1 MSAYVSAFEL
11 FSIGVGPSSSHTVG
25 PMRAARDFAV
35 RLREG
40 GLLSRVA
47 RVECTLF
54 GSLGATGLGHGT
66 PDAVV
71 AGLQGL
77 EPETVDPAAVRAAWS
92 DWPAGADLM
101 LAGEQA
107 VPFAKDDIA
116 FAPRTRLPGHPNA
129 LTLIARDADGV
140 VVAEETY
147 YSVGGGFIRRDGAA
161 AQVASHR
168 FPLTFASAEELL
180 AECDERGITFAEAAR
195 LNEEAL
201 RTEAEVASG
210 LDAIWDAM
218 AACVNAGL
226 RTGGEL
232 PGMLR
237 VKRRAS
243 AIREQLEA
251 AEASGHR
258 ELPGE
263 WLGAF
268 ALAVNEENAAGG
280 RVVTA
285 PTNGAAGIVP
295 AVAMYWWRFLAD
307 SGLGAG
313 NAVTPYGELVGS
325 ALLGF
330 GGAGRSPGGPAG
342 GPGGAP
348 GSLGEPGPA
357 PGSLGEPGSAPGS
370 LGEPGSAP
378 GSLGE
383 PGSAPGSLGEP
394 GSAPGSLGEPGSAPG
409 SLGEPGSSPRSLSE
423 RGSAPGSL
431 GERGSSP
438 RSLSERGSS
447 PRSLGERGSSPP
459 SLSEPGGR
467 DEAPESIS
475 DEAVAEAN
483 RRRGIRRF
491 LLTAT
496 ALGSLFK
503 ANASIS
509 GAEGGCQAEVG
520 SACAMAAGGLT
531 AVMGGTNRQIE
542 NAAEIAMEHHLGL
555 TCDPVGGLV
564 QIPCIERNA
573 IAASTA
579 VTAARLALRGD
590 GSHYVSLDAV
600 VETMRQTGIDMST
613 KYKETSEGGLAVN
626 VIEC

>member
-11 FSIGVGPSSSHTVG
+11 FSVGVGPSSSHTVG
-25 PMRAARDFAV
+25 PMRAAADFAG
-35 RLREG
+35 RLRTG
-40 GLLSRVA
+40 GVLDRVA
-47 RVECTLF
+47 SVSCVLY
-54 GSLGATGLGHGT
+54 GSLGATGIGHGT

-71 AGLQGL
+71 AGLQGHH
-77 EPETVDPAAVRAAWS
+77 PETVDPDAVRAAWTH
-92 DWPAGADLM
+92 WPEGRRLLLAGAH
-101 LAGEQA
+101 EI
-107 VPFAKDDIA
+107 PFAKADVVL
-116 FAPRTRLPGHPNA
+116 APRTRLPGHPNA
-129 LTLIARDADGV
+129 MTLVARAADGEV
-140 VVAEETY
+140 LAEDTY
-147 YSVGGGFIRRDGAA
+147 YSVGGGFIRREGEAPRVAA
-161 AQVASHR
+161 AP
-168 FPLTFASAEELL
+168 FPLAFDDAATLL
-180 AECDERGITFAEAAR
+180 ALCDERGITIAEAAR
-195 LNEEAL
+195 LNEAAL
-201 RTEAEVASG
+201 RTDEEIAAG

-218 AACVNAGL
+218 SSCVDAGL
-226 RTGGEL
+226 HHDGVL
-232 PGMLR
+232 PGMLK

-243 AIREQLEA
+243 AIRAQLEA
-251 AEASGHR
+251 VEADGRR

-285 PTNGAAGIVP
+285 PTNGAAGILP

-313 NAVTPYGELVGS
+313 NAVTPHGELVGS
-325 ALLGF
+325 ALLGYD
-330 GGAGRSPGGPAG
+330 GHAVTR
-342 GPGGAP
+342 
-348 GSLGEPGPA
+348 GE
-357 PGSLGEPGSAPGS
+357 
-370 LGEPGSAP
+370 
-378 GSLGE
+378 
-383 PGSAPGSLGEP
+383 
-394 GSAPGSLGEPGSAPG
+394 
-409 SLGEPGSSPRSLSE
+409 
-423 RGSAPGSL
+423 
-431 GERGSSP
+431 
-438 RSLSERGSS
+438 
-447 PRSLGERGSSPP
+447 
-459 SLSEPGGR
+459 
-467 DEAPESIS
+467 
-475 DEAVAEAN
+475 VAAWDDGDIADAN

>member
-25 PMRAARDFAV
+25 PMRAALDFVV
-35 RLREG
+35 RLRETG
-40 GLLSRVA
+40 VLPGVGRVT
-47 RVECTLF
+47 CTLY
-54 GSLGATGLGHGT
+54 GSLGATGIGHGT

-71 AGLQGL
+71 AGLRGL
-77 EPETVDPAAVRAAWS
+77 APETADPDAVRSSWS
-92 DWPAGADLM
+92 GWPHGRPLDLG
-101 LAGEQA
+101 GERSIS
-107 VPFAKDDIA
+107 FDRGDIV

-129 LTLIARDADGV
+129 MTLEAWASPDDGPERDHARTLGIRETGGASRAVTDATTRAGTDAGLL
-140 VVAEETY
+140 ARETY
-147 YSVGGGFIRRDGAA
+147 YSVGGGFIRREGDPATAGHLRTE
-161 AQVASHR
+161 S
-168 FPLTFASAEELL
+168 FPLDFGSAEELL
-180 AECDERGITFAEAAR
+180 ALCDERGLTIAEAAR
-195 LNEEAL
+195 LNEAARRSDE
-201 RTEAEVASG
+201 EIAEG
-210 LDAIWDAM
+210 LDAIWNAM
-218 AACVNAGL
+218 AACVEAGL
-226 RTGGEL
+226 RTDGVL
-232 PGMLR
+232 PGMLG

-243 AIREQLEA
+243 AIRAQLEE
-251 AEASGHR
+251 AEAEGRR

-285 PTNGAAGIVP
+285 PTNGAAGILP

-325 ALLGF
+325 ALLGYH
-330 GGAGRSPGGPAG
+330 GHAA
-342 GPGGAP
+342 AP
-348 GSLGEPGPA
+348 EEA
-357 PGSLGEPGSAPGS
+357 A
-370 LGEPGSAP
+370 AW
-378 GSLGE
+378 
-383 PGSAPGSLGEP
+383 
-394 GSAPGSLGEPGSAPG
+394 
-409 SLGEPGSSPRSLSE
+409 
-423 RGSAPGSL
+423 
-431 GERGSSP
+431 
-438 RSLSERGSS
+438 
-447 PRSLGERGSSPP
+447 
-459 SLSEPGGR
+459 
-467 DEAPESIS
+467 DEAE
-475 DEAVAEAN
+475 VAAAN

>member
-1 MSAYVSAFEL
+1 MTAYVSAFDL

-25 PMRAARDFAV
+25 PMRAALEFAR
-35 RLREG
+35 RLG
-40 GLLSRVA
+40 ASGDIARVA
-47 RVECTLF
+47 RLGSTLY
-54 GSLGATGLGHGT
+54 GSLGATGIGHGT

-71 AGLQGL
+71 AGLRGL
-77 EPETVDPAAVRAAWS
+77 APETCDPADVRAAWT
-92 DWPAGADLM
+92 DLPDGAVLRLNGTHD
-101 LAGEQA
+101 
-107 VPFAKDDIA
+107 VPFAKDDIV

-129 LTLIARDADGV
+129 MTITAWDDAGA

-147 YSVGGGFIRRDGAA
+147 YSIGGGFIRRDGEEAKLATAPLPYSYADAA
-161 AQVASHR
+161 S
-168 FPLTFASAEELL
+168 LL
-180 AECDERGITFAEAAR
+180 ALCDEHGITIAELAKRNEIAMRSEEDVAA
-195 LNEEAL
+195 
-201 RTEAEVASG
+201 G

-218 AACVNAGL
+218 SGCVDAGL
-226 RTGGEL
+226 HAEGVL
-232 PGMLR
+232 PGILK
-237 VKRRAS
+237 VKRRAG
-243 AIREQLEA
+243 AIREQLEHS
-251 AEASGHR
+251 EADGHR

-285 PTNGAAGIVP
+285 PTNGAAGILP

-330 GGAGRSPGGPAG
+330 GAEASLIAVGAIDDPVA
-342 GPGGAP
+342 
-348 GSLGEPGPA
+348 
-357 PGSLGEPGSAPGS
+357 
-370 LGEPGSAP
+370 
-378 GSLGE
+378 
-383 PGSAPGSLGEP
+383 
-394 GSAPGSLGEPGSAPG
+394 
-409 SLGEPGSSPRSLSE
+409 
-423 RGSAPGSL
+423 
-431 GERGSSP
+431 
-438 RSLSERGSS
+438 
-447 PRSLGERGSSPP
+447 
-459 SLSEPGGR
+459 
-467 DEAPESIS
+467 I
-475 DEAVAEAN
+475 AEAN

-555 TCDPVGGLV
+555 TCDPIGGLV

-600 VETMRQTGIDMST
+600 VETMRQTGLDMST

>member
-1 MSAYVSAFEL
+1 MWAALDFARRMSASGSLTLV
-11 FSIGVGPSSSHTVG
+11 
-25 PMRAARDFAV
+25 
-35 RLREG
+35 
-40 GLLSRVA
+40 SRVG
-47 RVECTLF
+47 CTLY
-54 GSLGATGLGHGT
+54 GSLGATGIGHGT

-71 AGLQGL
+71 AGLRGL
-77 EPETVDPAAVRAAWS
+77 SPETCDPSDVRLAWTNF
-92 DWPAGADLM
+92 PAGDTLQ
-101 LAGEQA
+101 LNGEHGVA
-107 VPFAKDDIA
+107 FSKEDIA

-129 LTLIARDADGV
+129 MTLTGWAEDGT
-140 VVAEETY
+140 VVAEHTY
-147 YSVGGGFIRRDGAA
+147 YSVGGGFIRRDGEDAKLSTSDFPYSYADAA
-161 AQVASHR
+161 S
-168 FPLTFASAEELL
+168 LISL
-180 AECDERGITFAEAAR
+180 CDENGLSIAEIAR
-195 LNEEAL
+195 LNETSVRSEDD
-201 RTEAEVASG
+201 VAAG

-226 RTGGEL
+226 HSEGTL
-232 PGMLR
+232 PGILK
-237 VKRRAS
+237 VKRRAGV
-243 AIREQLEA
+243 IRRQLEET
-251 AEASGHR
+251 EADGHR

-285 PTNGAAGIVP
+285 PTNGAAGILP

-313 NAVTPYGELVGS
+313 NAVTPHGELVGS

-330 GGAGRSPGGPAG
+330 EQGARALEAG
-342 GPGGAP
+342 
-348 GSLGEPGPA
+348 SDL
-357 PGSLGEPGSAPGS
+357 
-370 LGEPGSAP
+370 
-378 GSLGE
+378 
-383 PGSAPGSLGEP
+383 
-394 GSAPGSLGEPGSAPG
+394 
-409 SLGEPGSSPRSLSE
+409 
-423 RGSAPGSL
+423 
-431 GERGSSP
+431 
-438 RSLSERGSS
+438 
-447 PRSLGERGSSPP
+447 
-459 SLSEPGGR
+459 
-467 DEAPESIS
+467 DEEQT
-475 DEAVAEAN
+475 AEAN

-555 TCDPVGGLV
+555 TCDPIGGLV

-590 GSHYVSLDAV
+590 GNHYVSLDAV
-600 VETMRQTGIDMST
+600 VETMRQTGLDMST

>member
-25 PMRAARDFAV
+25 PMRAAADFVA
-35 RLREG
+35 RLRDAG
-40 GLLSRVA
+40 IISTVA
-47 RVECTLF
+47 RVEGTLY

-77 EPETVDPAAVRAAWS
+77 APETCDPADVRRAWQA
-92 DWPAGADLM
+92 WPDGDPLI
-101 LAGEQA
+101 LGGTHP

-129 LTLIARDADGV
+129 MSLVAKDAAGIPLIA
-140 VVAEETY
+140 ETY
-147 YSVGGGFIRRDGAA
+147 YSIGGGFIRREGEQ
-161 AQVASHR
+161 AQVAKHP
-168 FPLTFASAEELL
+168 FPLQFDSAAELL
-180 AECDERGITFAEAAR
+180 ELCDEQGLTIAEAAR
-195 LNEEAL
+195 RNEESL
-201 RTEAEVASG
+201 RSEEEVAAG
-210 LDAIWDAM
+210 LDRIWDAM
-218 AACVNAGL
+218 STCVEAGL
-226 RTGGEL
+226 HTDGTL
-232 PGMLR
+232 PGILK

-243 AIREQLEA
+243 VIRTQLEGV
-251 AEASGHR
+251 ESHGHR

-285 PTNGAAGIVP
+285 PTNGAAGILP

-307 SGLGAG
+307 SGLGVG
-313 NAVTPYGELVGS
+313 NAVTPHGELVGS

-330 GGAGRSPGGPAG
+330 GA
-342 GPGGAP
+342 
-348 GSLGEPGPA
+348 E
-357 PGSLGEPGSAPGS
+357 
-370 LGEPGSAP
+370 
-378 GSLGE
+378 
-383 PGSAPGSLGEP
+383 
-394 GSAPGSLGEPGSAPG
+394 
-409 SLGEPGSSPRSLSE
+409 RSLV
-423 RGSAPGSL
+423 
-431 GERGSSP
+431 
-438 RSLSERGSS
+438 
-447 PRSLGERGSSPP
+447 
-459 SLSEPGGR
+459 
-467 DEAPESIS
+467 
-475 DEAVAEAN
+475 AVGAIDDPDGLAEAN

-590 GSHYVSLDAV
+590 GSHYVPLDAV

>member
-1 MSAYVSAFEL
+1 VSAYVSAFEL
-11 FSIGVGPSSSHTVG
+11 FSLGIGPSSSHTVG
-25 PMRAARDFAV
+25 PMRAAADFAARLAASGQLADV
-35 RLREG
+35 R
-40 GLLSRVA
+40 RVT
-47 RVECTLF
+47 CTLY

-71 AGLQGL
+71 AGLEGRA
-77 EPETVDPAAVRAAWS
+77 PETVDPADVRGAWTA
-92 DWPAGADLM
+92 WPDGRELR
-101 LAGEQA
+101 LAGSHA
-107 VPFAKDDIA
+107 VPFAKGDIL

-129 LTLIARDADGV
+129 MTLTAFAEGAAVPVEGAPVPVAGAGPVPAGGPVLAPAPVPANGAAVRASV
-140 VVAEETY
+140 VLEETY
-147 YSVGGGFIRRDGAA
+147 YSVGGGFIRREGDVERREAA
-161 AQVASHR
+161 S
-168 FPLTFASAEELL
+168 FPFSFDSAEELL
-180 AECDERGITFAEAAR
+180 ALCDEHGLTIAEVAR
-195 LNEEAL
+195 RNEEAL
-201 RTEAEVASG
+201 RDEVSVAAG

-218 AACVNAGL
+218 AGCVEAGL
-226 RTGGEL
+226 RAEGEL

-237 VKRRAS
+237 VKRRA
-243 AIREQLEA
+243 AVIRAQLEQ
-251 AEASGHR
+251 AEDGGHR

-268 ALAVNEENAAGG
+268 ALAVNEENASGG

-285 PTNGAAGIVP
+285 PTNGAAGILP

-307 SGLGAG
+307 SGLGRT

-325 ALLGF
+325 ALLGL
-330 GGAGRSPGGPAG
+330 GTPPA
-342 GPGGAP
+342 
-348 GSLGEPGPA
+348 EPSTPA
-357 PGSLGEPGSAPGS
+357 T
-370 LGEPGSAP
+370 
-378 GSLGE
+378 
-383 PGSAPGSLGEP
+383 
-394 GSAPGSLGEPGSAPG
+394 
-409 SLGEPGSSPRSLSE
+409 
-423 RGSAPGSL
+423 
-431 GERGSSP
+431 
-438 RSLSERGSS
+438 
-447 PRSLGERGSSPP
+447 
-459 SLSEPGGR
+459 
-467 DEAPESIS
+467 
-475 DEAVAEAN
+475 AEAN
-483 RRRGIRRF
+483 RRRSIRRF
-491 LLTAT
+491 LLTAA

-573 IAASTA
+573 IASSTA
-579 VTAARLALRGD
+579 VAAARLALRGD
-590 GSHYVSLDAV
+590 GSHYVSLDTV

>member
-25 PMRAARDFAV
+25 PMRAAGVFAR
-35 RLREG
+35 RLADA
-40 GLLSRVA
+40 GLLERVH
-47 RVECTLF
+47 RVRCELF
-54 GSLGATGLGHGT
+54 GSLGATGIGHGT

-71 AGLQGL
+71 AGLAGHR
-77 EPETVDPAAVRAAWS
+77 PDTVDPDLVRGAWS
-92 DWPAGADLM
+92 AIG
-101 LAGEQA
+101 
-107 VPFAKDDIA
+107 DDATLVLDGIHPIR
-116 FAPRTRLPGHPNA
+116 FQKTDIVLSPRVRRPEHPNA
-129 LTLIARDADGV
+129 LTLTAWDAAGEP
-140 VVAEETY
+140 VASETY
-147 YSVGGGFIRRDGAA
+147 FSVGGGFIRRDGEAADTPAAVPHPYASA
-161 AQVASHR
+161 AQ
-168 FPLTFASAEELL
+168 LL
-180 AECDERGITFAEAAR
+180 ALCAETGLSIAEIAR
-195 LNEEAL
+195 RNEEAW
-201 RTEAEVASG
+201 RSEDEVRSG

-218 AACVNAGL
+218 SACIAAGL
-226 RTGGEL
+226 AHDGVL
-232 PGMLR
+232 PGQLG
-237 VKRRAS
+237 VKRRAGS
-243 AIREQLEA
+243 LRAQLEGA
-251 AEASGHR
+251 QAIGHR

-285 PTNGAAGIVP
+285 PTNGAAGILP

-307 SGLGAG
+307 AGVGLDRAI
-313 NAVTPYGELVGS
+313 ADD
-325 ALLGF
+325 
-330 GGAGRSPGGPAG
+330 
-342 GPGGAP
+342 
-348 GSLGEPGPA
+348 
-357 PGSLGEPGSAPGS
+357 
-370 LGEPGSAP
+370 
-378 GSLGE
+378 
-383 PGSAPGSLGEP
+383 
-394 GSAPGSLGEPGSAPG
+394 
-409 SLGEPGSSPRSLSE
+409 E
-423 RGSAPGSL
+423 RP
-431 GERGSSP
+431 
-438 RSLSERGSS
+438 
-447 PRSLGERGSSPP
+447 
-459 SLSEPGGR
+459 
-467 DEAPESIS
+467 
-475 DEAVAEAN
+475 
-483 RRRGIRRF
+483 RGIRRF

-531 AVMGGTNRQIE
+531 AVMGGTPAQIE

-573 IAASTA
+573 IAAATA

-590 GSHYVSLDAV
+590 GSHYVSLDTV

>member
-1 MSAYVSAFEL
+1 
-11 FSIGVGPSSSHTVG
+11 
-25 PMRAARDFAV
+25 MRAALDFAR
-35 RLREG
+35 RLSATG
-40 GLLSRVA
+40 ILAQVA
-47 RVECTLF
+47 RVGSTLY
-54 GSLGATGLGHGT
+54 GSLGATGIGHGT

-71 AGLQGL
+71 AGLRGL
-77 EPETVDPAAVRAAWS
+77 SPETCAPADVRSAWT
-92 DWPAGADLM
+92 DFPAGGSLSLD
-101 LAGEQA
+101 GTHA
-107 VPFAKDDIA
+107 VPFAKEDIV

-129 LTLIARDADGV
+129 MTITEWDSAGQA
-140 VVAEETY
+140 VAEETY
-147 YSVGGGFIRRDGAA
+147 YSIGGGFIRRDGEEAKLATAGFPYSYADAA
-161 AQVASHR
+161 S
-168 FPLTFASAEELL
+168 LL
-180 AECDERGITFAEAAR
+180 ALCDENGLSIAEVAR
-195 LNEEAL
+195 LNETSL
-201 RTEAEVASG
+201 RSEEEVAAG

-218 AACVNAGL
+218 AGCVDAGL
-226 RTGGEL
+226 HAEGTL
-232 PGMLR
+232 PGILK
-237 VKRRAS
+237 VKRRAGV
-243 AIREQLEA
+243 IRGQLEEV
-251 AEASGHR
+251 EADGHR

-285 PTNGAAGIVP
+285 PTNGAAGILP

-330 GGAGRSPGGPAG
+330 ESDVRAVSD
-342 GPGGAP
+342 
-348 GSLGEPGPA
+348 GSDL
-357 PGSLGEPGSAPGS
+357 
-370 LGEPGSAP
+370 
-378 GSLGE
+378 
-383 PGSAPGSLGEP
+383 
-394 GSAPGSLGEPGSAPG
+394 
-409 SLGEPGSSPRSLSE
+409 
-423 RGSAPGSL
+423 
-431 GERGSSP
+431 
-438 RSLSERGSS
+438 
-447 PRSLGERGSSPP
+447 
-459 SLSEPGGR
+459 
-467 DEAPESIS
+467 DEEQT
-475 DEAVAEAN
+475 AEAN

-555 TCDPVGGLV
+555 TCDPIGGLV

-600 VETMRQTGIDMST
+600 VETMRQTGADMST

>member
-1 MSAYVSAFEL
+1 
-11 FSIGVGPSSSHTVG
+11 
-25 PMRAARDFAV
+25 MRAALDFSGRLSASGALSDV
-35 RLREG
+35 R
-40 GLLSRVA
+40 RVG
-47 RVECTLF
+47 CTLY
-54 GSLGATGLGHGT
+54 GSLGATGIGHGT

-71 AGLQGL
+71 AGLRGL
-77 EPETVDPAAVRAAWS
+77 APESCDPADVRAAWTDFPVGEMLS
-92 DWPAGADLM
+92 INGAHEV
-101 LAGEQA
+101 A
-107 VPFAKDDIA
+107 FAKEHIE

-129 LTLIARDADGV
+129 MTLTAFDEDGAAL
-140 VVAEETY
+140 AEETY
-147 YSVGGGFIRRDGAA
+147 YSVGGGFIRREGQDQQVSAVSFPRGYTDAA
-161 AQVASHR
+161 
-168 FPLTFASAEELL
+168 TLL
-180 AECDERGITFAEAAR
+180 ALCDEHGLSIADVAR
-195 LNEEAL
+195 ENELAL
-201 RTEAEVASG
+201 RSEEDVAAG

-218 AACVNAGL
+218 AACVDAGL
-226 RTGGEL
+226 HSDGVL
-232 PGMLR
+232 PGILK
-237 VKRRAS
+237 VKRRAG
-243 AIREQLEA
+243 AIREQLEGNVA
-251 AEASGHR
+251 DGVR
-258 ELPGE
+258 EIPGE

-285 PTNGAAGIVP
+285 PTNGAAGILP

-307 SGLGAG
+307 SGLGAD
-313 NAVTPYGELVGS
+313 NAVT
-325 ALLGF
+325 
-330 GGAGRSPGGPAG
+330 
-342 GPGGAP
+342 
-348 GSLGEPGPA
+348 
-357 PGSLGEPGSAPGS
+357 
-370 LGEPGSAP
+370 
-378 GSLGE
+378 
-383 PGSAPGSLGEP
+383 
-394 GSAPGSLGEPGSAPG
+394 
-409 SLGEPGSSPRSLSE
+409 
-423 RGSAPGSL
+423 
-431 GERGSSP
+431 
-438 RSLSERGSS
+438 
-447 PRSLGERGSSPP
+447 
-459 SLSEPGGR
+459 
-467 DEAPESIS
+467 D
-475 DEAVAEAN
+475 

-555 TCDPVGGLV
+555 TCDPIGGLV

-590 GSHYVSLDAV
+590 GNHYVSLDAV

>member
-1 MSAYVSAFEL
+1 MSAYVSAFDL

-25 PMRAARDFAV
+25 PMRAALDFV
-35 RLREG
+35 RRTPLDA
-40 GLLSRVA
+40 VA
-47 RVECTLF
+47 RVTCTLY
-54 GSLGATGLGHGT
+54 GSLGATGIGHGT

-71 AGLQGL
+71 AGLRGL
-77 EPETVDPAAVRAAWS
+77 SPETCDPAQVRQAWAS
-92 DWPAGADLM
+92 YPEGAPL
-101 LAGEQA
+101 LLGGVNPIAFRKE
-107 VPFAKDDIA
+107 DIE

-129 LTLIARDADGV
+129 MTIVAHDADAV
-140 VVAEETY
+140 VIAEETY
-147 YSVGGGFIRRDGAA
+147 YSVGGGFIRRDGEDAQIARSELPFAYRDAA
-161 AQVASHR
+161 G
-168 FPLTFASAEELL
+168 LL
-180 AECDERGITFAEAAR
+180 ALCDEHGLTIAEVAR
-195 LNEEAL
+195 RNETAL
-201 RTEAEVASG
+201 RPEAEVAAG

-218 AACVNAGL
+218 AGCVDAGL
-226 RTGGEL
+226 HADGVL
-232 PGMLR
+232 PGILK
-237 VKRRAS
+237 VKRRAA
-243 AIREQLEA
+243 AIRAQLEA
-251 AEASGHR
+251 AEADSGR
-258 ELPGE
+258 EIPGE

-285 PTNGAAGIVP
+285 PTNGAAGILP

-307 SGLGAG
+307 SGLGSG
-313 NAVTPYGELVGS
+313 NAVTPHGELVGS
-325 ALLGF
+325 ALLQ
-330 GGAGRSPGGPAG
+330 SPTEPVDAE
-342 GPGGAP
+342 A
-348 GSLGEPGPA
+348 LGE
-357 PGSLGEPGSAPGS
+357 
-370 LGEPGSAP
+370 
-378 GSLGE
+378 
-383 PGSAPGSLGEP
+383 
-394 GSAPGSLGEPGSAPG
+394 
-409 SLGEPGSSPRSLSE
+409 
-423 RGSAPGSL
+423 
-431 GERGSSP
+431 
-438 RSLSERGSS
+438 
-447 PRSLGERGSSPP
+447 
-459 SLSEPGGR
+459 
-467 DEAPESIS
+467 
-475 DEAVAEAN
+475 EAVAEAN

-555 TCDPVGGLV
+555 TCDPIGGLV

-590 GSHYVSLDAV
+590 GQHYVSLDAV
-600 VETMRQTGIDMST
+600 VETMRQTGLDMST

>member
-1 MSAYVSAFEL
+1 
-11 FSIGVGPSSSHTVG
+11 
-25 PMRAARDFAV
+25 MR
-35 RLREG
+35 
-40 GLLSRVA
+40 S
-47 RVECTLF
+47 
-54 GSLGATGLGHGT
+54 
-66 PDAVV
+66 
-71 AGLQGL
+71 
-77 EPETVDPAAVRAAWS
+77 
-92 DWPAGADLM
+92 
-101 LAGEQA
+101 
-107 VPFAKDDIA
+107 
-116 FAPRTRLPGHPNA
+116 
-129 LTLIARDADGV
+129 
-140 VVAEETY
+140 EE
-147 YSVGGGFIRRDGAA
+147 
-161 AQVASHR
+161 
-168 FPLTFASAEELL
+168 
-180 AECDERGITFAEAAR
+180 
-195 LNEEAL
+195 
-201 RTEAEVASG
+201 EVAAG
-210 LDAIWDAM
+210 LDAIWNAM
-218 AACVNAGL
+218 SACVDAGL
-226 RTGGEL
+226 HSDGVL
-232 PGMLR
+232 PGMLK

-243 AIREQLEA
+243 TIRAQLDEVEA
-251 AEASGHR
+251 DGHR

-285 PTNGAAGIVP
+285 PTNGAAGILP

-307 SGLGAG
+307 SGLGVG

-330 GGAGRSPGGPAG
+330 GPDGRSLA
-342 GPGGAP
+342 AQVDAD
-348 GSLGEPGPA
+348 L
-357 PGSLGEPGSAPGS
+357 
-370 LGEPGSAP
+370 
-378 GSLGE
+378 
-383 PGSAPGSLGEP
+383 
-394 GSAPGSLGEPGSAPG
+394 
-409 SLGEPGSSPRSLSE
+409 
-423 RGSAPGSL
+423 
-431 GERGSSP
+431 
-438 RSLSERGSS
+438 
-447 PRSLGERGSSPP
+447 
-459 SLSEPGGR
+459 
-467 DEAPESIS
+467 DPEQT
-475 DEAVAEAN
+475 AEAN

-555 TCDPVGGLV
+555 TCDPIGGLV

-600 VETMRQTGIDMST
+600 VETMRQTGADMST

>member
-1 MSAYVSAFEL
+1 MTAYVSAFDL

-25 PMRAARDFAV
+25 PMRAALDFV
-35 RLREG
+35 QRLRADG
-40 GLLSRVA
+40 ALADAA
-47 RVECTLF
+47 RVTCTLY
-54 GSLGATGLGHGT
+54 GSLGATGIGHGT
-66 PDAVV
+66 PDAVI
-71 AGLQGL
+71 AGLRGL
-77 EPETVDPAAVRAAWS
+77 APETCDPAEVRSAWS
-92 DWPAGADLM
+92 AYPEGAPLL
-101 LAGEQA
+101 LAGEHP
-107 VPFAKDDIA
+107 VPFVKDDIE

-129 LTLIARDADGV
+129 MTLRLHDAAGDVIA
-140 VVAEETY
+140 EHTY
-147 YSVGGGFIRRDGAA
+147 YSIGGGFIGRDGEEVQIAA
-161 AQVASHR
+161 GG
-168 FPLTFASAEELL
+168 FPLDYTDAATLL
-180 AECDERGITFAEAAR
+180 ALCDERGITIADVAR
-195 LNEEAL
+195 ENEMAL
-201 RTEAEVASG
+201 RSEQEVAAG

-218 AACVNAGL
+218 AGCVDAGL
-226 RTGGEL
+226 HAVGVL
-232 PGMLR
+232 PGILK
-237 VKRRAS
+237 VKRRAG
-243 AIREQLEA
+243 AIREQLDTIEA
-251 AEASGHR
+251 DGSPAI
-258 ELPGE
+258 PGE

-285 PTNGAAGIVP
+285 PTNGAAGILP

-307 SGLGAG
+307 SGLGSG

-330 GGAGRSPGGPAG
+330 SGGDARALDG
-342 GPGGAP
+342 
-348 GSLGEPGPA
+348 
-357 PGSLGEPGSAPGS
+357 
-370 LGEPGSAP
+370 
-378 GSLGE
+378 
-383 PGSAPGSLGEP
+383 
-394 GSAPGSLGEPGSAPG
+394 
-409 SLGEPGSSPRSLSE
+409 SLSE
-423 RGSAPGSL
+423 RSETKRL
-431 GERGSSP
+431 ERPEGA
-438 RSLSERGSS
+438 E
-447 PRSLGERGSSPP
+447 
-459 SLSEPGGR
+459 SEPS
-467 DEAPESIS
+467 PEQ
-475 DEAVAEAN
+475 VAEAN

-555 TCDPVGGLV
+555 TCDPIGGLV

-590 GSHYVSLDAV
+590 GEHYVSLDAV
-600 VETMRQTGIDMST
+600 VETMRQTGADMST

>member
-1 MSAYVSAFEL
+1 VSAYVSAFEL
-11 FSIGVGPSSSHTVG
+11 FSVGVGPSSSHTVG
-25 PMRAARDFAV
+25 PMRAARDFAI
-35 RLREG
+35 RLREQ
-40 GLLSRVA
+40 GLLDRVG
-47 RVECTLF
+47 RVTCTLY
-54 GSLGATGLGHGT
+54 GSLGATGIGHGT

-71 AGLQGL
+71 AGLRGL
-77 EPETVDPAAVRAAWS
+77 SPETVDPDAVRSAWTHWL
-92 DWPAGADLM
+92 DGARLELDGTH
-101 LAGEQA
+101 AT
-107 VPFAKDDIA
+107 PFAKADVV

-129 LTLIARDADGV
+129 MTLEAWGDVRQPEPLLAD
-140 VVAEETY
+140 TY
-147 YSVGGGFIRRDGAA
+147 YSVGGGFIRREGEEPRVAA
-161 AQVASHR
+161 HAY
-168 FPLTFASAEELL
+168 PLAFDSAEMLL
-180 AECDERGITFAEAAR
+180 ALCDERGITIAEAAR
-195 LNEEAL
+195 MNEEAL
-201 RTEAEVASG
+201 RTDEEIAAG
-210 LDAIWDAM
+210 LDRIWDAM
-218 AACVNAGL
+218 AGCVEAGL
-226 RTGGEL
+226 NADGVL

-237 VKRRAS
+237 VKRRAG
-243 AIREQLEA
+243 AIREQLEE
-251 AEASGHR
+251 AEAGGHR

-285 PTNGAAGIVP
+285 PTNGAAGILP

-307 SGLGAG
+307 SGLGVG
-313 NAVTPYGELVGS
+313 NAVTPHGELVGS

-330 GGAGRSPGGPAG
+330 HAPVPELVEESPELLA
-342 GPGGAP
+342 
-348 GSLGEPGPA
+348 
-357 PGSLGEPGSAPGS
+357 
-370 LGEPGSAP
+370 
-378 GSLGE
+378 
-383 PGSAPGSLGEP
+383 
-394 GSAPGSLGEPGSAPG
+394 
-409 SLGEPGSSPRSLSE
+409 
-423 RGSAPGSL
+423 
-431 GERGSSP
+431 
-438 RSLSERGSS
+438 
-447 PRSLGERGSSPP
+447 
-459 SLSEPGGR
+459 
-467 DEAPESIS
+467 D
-475 DEAVAEAN
+475 AN

-600 VETMRQTGIDMST
+600 VETMRQTGIDMSH

>member
-1 MSAYVSAFEL
+1 MSAYVSAFDL

-25 PMRAARDFAV
+25 PMRAGVDFARRLAASDVLV
-35 RLREG
+35 RTR
-40 GLLSRVA
+40 RVT
-47 RVECTLF
+47 CSLY

-71 AGLQGL
+71 AGLRGQ
-77 EPETVDPAAVRAAWS
+77 EPESVDPAAVREAWS
-92 DWPAGADLM
+92 HYPEGEPLM
-101 LAGEQA
+101 LAGIHA
-107 VPFAKDDIA
+107 VPFRKEDITFEA
-116 FAPRTRLPGHPNA
+116 RTRLPGHPNA
-129 LTLIARDADGV
+129 MTLRAFDEAGSILTQ
-140 VVAEETY
+140 ETY
-147 YSVGGGFIRRDGAA
+147 YSVGGGFIRRDGESTEVAA
-161 AQVASHR
+161 TA
-168 FPLTFASAEELL
+168 FPFAYSDAATLLEL
-180 AECDERGITFAEAAR
+180 CDEHGLTIAELAR
-195 LNEEAL
+195 LNEESL
-201 RTEAEVASG
+201 HGEAEVAAG

-218 AACVNAGL
+218 SSCVDAGL
-226 RTGGEL
+226 HTGGVL
-232 PGMLR
+232 PGILG

-243 AIREQLEA
+243 TIREQLENV
-251 AEASGHR
+251 ESDGHR

-285 PTNGAAGIVP
+285 PTNGAAGILP

-307 SGLGAG
+307 SGLGRG

-330 GGAGRSPGGPAG
+330 GGEPADLPDG
-342 GPGGAP
+342 
-348 GSLGEPGPA
+348 
-357 PGSLGEPGSAPGS
+357 
-370 LGEPGSAP
+370 
-378 GSLGE
+378 
-383 PGSAPGSLGEP
+383 
-394 GSAPGSLGEPGSAPG
+394 
-409 SLGEPGSSPRSLSE
+409 
-423 RGSAPGSL
+423 
-431 GERGSSP
+431 
-438 RSLSERGSS
+438 
-447 PRSLGERGSSPP
+447 
-459 SLSEPGGR
+459 
-467 DEAPESIS
+467 DE
-475 DEAVAEAN
+475 EAIAEAN

-590 GSHYVSLDAV
+590 GNHFVSLDMV

>member
-25 PMRAARDFAV
+25 PMRAAHDFAV
-35 RLREG
+35 RLRESG
-40 GLLSRVA
+40 ALGRVG
-47 RVECTLF
+47 RVTCTLY
-54 GSLGATGLGHGT
+54 GSLGATGIGHGT

-71 AGLQGL
+71 AGLRGL
-77 EPETVDPAAVRAAWS
+77 EPETVDPDAVRSAWS
-92 DWPAGADLM
+92 GRPDRAPLD
-101 LAGEQA
+101 LAGVRA
-107 VPFAKDDIA
+107 VPFDRGDIV

-129 LTLIARDADGV
+129 MTLEAWASPGDGPARALTAASGIRETGPARSADLMTRSDDGLV
-140 VVAEETY
+140 LRETY
-147 YSVGGGFIRRDGAA
+147 YSVGGGFIRREGAPSPGSDAEGAA
-161 AQVASHR
+161 AHR
-168 FPLTFASAEELL
+168 FPLDFASAQELL
-180 AECDERGITFAEAAR
+180 ALCDERGLTI
-195 LNEEAL
+195 
-201 RTEAEVASG
+201 AEVARINEAAVRTEEQIAEG

-218 AACVNAGL
+218 ASCVEAGL
-226 RTGGEL
+226 GAEGVL
-232 PGMLR
+232 PGTLG
-237 VKRRAS
+237 VKRRAAS
-243 AIREQLEA
+243 IRAQLEA
-251 AEASGHR
+251 AEAEGRR

-325 ALLGF
+325 ALLGYQ
-330 GGAGRSPGGPAG
+330 GRTVAAEEAARWDGA
-342 GPGGAP
+342 
-348 GSLGEPGPA
+348 
-357 PGSLGEPGSAPGS
+357 
-370 LGEPGSAP
+370 
-378 GSLGE
+378 
-383 PGSAPGSLGEP
+383 
-394 GSAPGSLGEPGSAPG
+394 
-409 SLGEPGSSPRSLSE
+409 
-423 RGSAPGSL
+423 
-431 GERGSSP
+431 
-438 RSLSERGSS
+438 
-447 PRSLGERGSSPP
+447 
-459 SLSEPGGR
+459 
-467 DEAPESIS
+467 
-475 DEAVAEAN
+475 AVAEAN

-590 GSHYVSLDAV
+590 GSHYVSLDTV
-600 VETMRQTGIDMST
+600 VETMRQTGIDMSH

>member
-1 MSAYVSAFEL
+1 MTAYVSAFDL

-25 PMRAARDFAV
+25 PMRAGVDFAA
-35 RLREG
+35 RLEADG
-40 GLLSRVA
+40 ALARVA
-47 RVECTLF
+47 RVTCELF

-77 EPETVDPAAVRAAWS
+77 HPETCDPDDVRAAWQ
-92 DWPAGADLM
+92 DWQPGQRLN
-101 LAGEQA
+101 LAGRHPIDF
-107 VPFAKDDIA
+107 VKDDVVLV
-116 FAPRTRLPGHPNA
+116 PRTRLPGHPNA
-129 LTLIARDADGV
+129 MTLRALDADGA
-140 VVAEETY
+140 VVAEQTY
-147 YSVGGGFIRRDGAA
+147 YSIGGGFIRRDGEQARVTAA
-161 AQVASHR
+161 EQPYPYTDAAS
-168 FPLTFASAEELL
+168 LL
-180 AECDERGITFAEAAR
+180 AQCDEHGLSIAELAR
-195 LNEEAL
+195 MNETASRSE
-201 RTEAEVASG
+201 EEVAAG

-218 AACVNAGL
+218 RSCVEAGL
-226 RTGGEL
+226 HTGGTL
-232 PGMLR
+232 PGILK
-237 VKRRAS
+237 VKRRAND
-243 AIREQLEA
+243 IREQLES
-251 AEASGHR
+251 AEADGHAQV
-258 ELPGE
+258 PGE

-285 PTNGAAGIVP
+285 PTNGAAGILP

-307 SGLGAG
+307 SGLGIG

-330 GGAGRSPGGPAG
+330 GAEASLIAVGAIDDP
-342 GPGGAP
+342 
-348 GSLGEPGPA
+348 
-357 PGSLGEPGSAPGS
+357 
-370 LGEPGSAP
+370 
-378 GSLGE
+378 
-383 PGSAPGSLGEP
+383 
-394 GSAPGSLGEPGSAPG
+394 
-409 SLGEPGSSPRSLSE
+409 
-423 RGSAPGSL
+423 
-431 GERGSSP
+431 
-438 RSLSERGSS
+438 
-447 PRSLGERGSSPP
+447 
-459 SLSEPGGR
+459 
-467 DEAPESIS
+467 DVI
-475 DEAVAEAN
+475 AEAN

-555 TCDPVGGLV
+555 TCDPIGGLV

-590 GSHYVSLDAV
+590 GEHYVSLDAV
-600 VETMRQTGIDMST
+600 VETMRQTGLDMST

>member
-1 MSAYVSAFEL
+1 
-11 FSIGVGPSSSHTVG
+11 
-25 PMRAARDFAV
+25 MRAALEFARRLTANDLRDQ
-35 RLREG
+35 
-40 GLLSRVA
+40 VA
-47 RVECTLF
+47 RVGCTLF
-54 GSLGATGLGHGT
+54 GSLGATGIGHGT

-71 AGLQGL
+71 AGLRGL
-77 EPETVDPAAVRAAWS
+77 DPETCKPDDVRAAWTNYV
-92 DWPAGADLM
+92 PGAPLRLDG
-101 LAGEQA
+101 AHD
-107 VPFAKDDIA
+107 VPFEKDDIV

-129 LTLIARDADGV
+129 MTITAWDAAGSV
-140 VVAEETY
+140 VSEETY
-147 YSVGGGFIRRDGAA
+147 YSVGGGFIRRDGEEPPLSSAPLPYSFADAA
-161 AQVASHR
+161 S
-168 FPLTFASAEELL
+168 LL
-180 AECDERGITFAEAAR
+180 ALCDEHGLSIAEVAR
-195 LNEEAL
+195 LNETAQRSE
-201 RTEAEVASG
+201 EDVAAG

-218 AACVNAGL
+218 AGCVDAGL
-226 RTGGEL
+226 HADGVL
-232 PGMLR
+232 PGMLK
-237 VKRRAS
+237 VKRRAGV
-243 AIREQLEA
+243 IRAQLEG
-251 AEASGHR
+251 AEAGGHR

-285 PTNGAAGIVP
+285 PTNGAAGILP
-295 AVAMYWWRFLAD
+295 AVGMYWWRFLAD

-330 GGAGRSPGGPAG
+330 DGNRALEDVREGDDA
-342 GPGGAP
+342 
-348 GSLGEPGPA
+348 
-357 PGSLGEPGSAPGS
+357 
-370 LGEPGSAP
+370 
-378 GSLGE
+378 
-383 PGSAPGSLGEP
+383 
-394 GSAPGSLGEPGSAPG
+394 
-409 SLGEPGSSPRSLSE
+409 
-423 RGSAPGSL
+423 
-431 GERGSSP
+431 
-438 RSLSERGSS
+438 
-447 PRSLGERGSSPP
+447 
-459 SLSEPGGR
+459 
-467 DEAPESIS
+467 EAEEVI
-475 DEAVAEAN
+475 AEAN

-555 TCDPVGGLV
+555 TCDPIGGLV

-600 VETMRQTGIDMST
+600 VETMRQTGLDMST

>member
-1 MSAYVSAFEL
+1 VSAYVSAFEL
-11 FSIGVGPSSSHTVG
+11 FSIGIGPSSSHTVG
-25 PMRAARDFAV
+25 PMRAAREFAM
-35 RLREG
+35 RLRDAG
-40 GLLSRVA
+40 VIGDVVRVT
-47 RVECTLF
+47 CTLY
-54 GSLGATGLGHGT
+54 GSLGATGIGHGT
-66 PDAVV
+66 PDAIV
-71 AGLQGL
+71 AGLEGAA
-77 EPETVDPAAVRAAWS
+77 PETVDPDAVRSAWS
-92 DWPAGADLM
+92 GWSGDRALRLDDTHPIA
-101 LAGEQA
+101 
-107 VPFAKDDIA
+107 FAKSDVV

-129 LTLIARDADGV
+129 MTLEAWSSADAGPPPDAGSLEGSSAVRPTGARYRAEAIATSLRGAPVSTTPADVRPAIAIDAAPDPDAGLLLR
-140 VVAEETY
+140 ETY
-147 YSVGGGFIRRDGAA
+147 YSVGGGFIRREGADA
-161 AQVASHR
+161 ALAPHALP
-168 FPLTFASAEELL
+168 FEYASAEELL
-180 AECDERGITFAEAAR
+180 ALCDEHGITIAEAAR
-195 LNEEAL
+195 RNEEAL
-201 RTEAEVASG
+201 RSETEVAAG

-218 AACVNAGL
+218 AACVDSGL
-226 RTGGEL
+226 AADGVL
-232 PGMLR
+232 PGMLH
-237 VKRRAS
+237 VKRRAG
-243 AIREQLEA
+243 AIRAQLET
-251 AEASGHR
+251 AEASGFR

-268 ALAVNEENAAGG
+268 ALAVNEENASGG

-285 PTNGAAGIVP
+285 PTNGAAGILP
-295 AVAMYWWRFLAD
+295 AVGMYWWRFLAG

-330 GGAGRSPGGPAG
+330 HGDQRPVGDGVDEGR
-342 GPGGAP
+342 
-348 GSLGEPGPA
+348 ETW
-357 PGSLGEPGSAPGS
+357 
-370 LGEPGSAP
+370 
-378 GSLGE
+378 
-383 PGSAPGSLGEP
+383 
-394 GSAPGSLGEPGSAPG
+394 
-409 SLGEPGSSPRSLSE
+409 
-423 RGSAPGSL
+423 
-431 GERGSSP
+431 
-438 RSLSERGSS
+438 
-447 PRSLGERGSSPP
+447 
-459 SLSEPGGR
+459 
-467 DEAPESIS
+467 DEI
-475 DEAVAEAN
+475 AVAEAN

-520 SACAMAAGGLT
+520 SACAMAAAGLT

-590 GSHYVSLDAV
+590 GSHYVSLDTV